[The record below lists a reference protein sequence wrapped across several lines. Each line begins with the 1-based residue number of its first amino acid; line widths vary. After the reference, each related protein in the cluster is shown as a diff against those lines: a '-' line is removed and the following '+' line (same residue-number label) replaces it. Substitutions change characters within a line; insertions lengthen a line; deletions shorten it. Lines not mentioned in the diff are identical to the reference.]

1 MVTVHNEK
9 TGTQH
14 TTKRGSVKEI
24 LKEININSETVL
36 VVRNNTVL
44 TLDKEVKEDDV
55 LMLLSVIS
63 GG

>member
-9 TGTQH
+9 TGTLH
-14 TTKRGSVKEI
+14 TTKSGSVKEI

-44 TLDKEVKEDDV
+44 TLDKEVEEDDV